1 MGFKIL
7 AIANKYYQA
16 KVALNLVTC
25 LQQDVD
31 LKKSV
36 QNDCIKPSVVV
47 YSPAEMFILVLGR
60 THDHTPLWITFT
72 LGRCASPT
80 MSPLARSSNYV
91 EIRPGDQ
98 VQHPAHCGG
107 RSLPYKNIQ
116 LAYNSTQEQRLI
128 GEQAPLRRP
137 APDTPG

>member
-47 YSPAEMFILVLGR
+47 YSPAG
-60 THDHTPLWITFT
+60 TF
-72 LGRCASPT
+72 L
-80 MSPLARSSNYV
+80 
-91 EIRPGDQ
+91 
-98 VQHPAHCGG
+98 
-107 RSLPYKNIQ
+107 NIQ
-116 LAYNSTQEQRLI
+116 MQQRPHSI
-128 GEQAPLRRP
+128 V
-137 APDTPG
+137 